1 VPAEPAPPLTV
12 ACAGVPIAAI
22 EPADAVRRLIEL
34 AQRQPSQRRGVD
46 VHLCNAYTLAVADA
60 DAEYRAMLQRASLNL
75 PDGTP
80 IVWANRLLHRSEPVP
95 HTRVRGPGLF
105 EDTFEAGQSVGLRH
119 YLLGS
124 TPATL
129 TRLTSELSRRFPEA
143 VIAGAES
150 PPFRALSDDERRQQA
165 RRIAESGAEIVWVG
179 LGTPKQDWECARL
192 REELPL
198 VFVAVG
204 AAFDFTA
211 GTVGPA
217 PKWMQDNGLEWAHRF
232 ASEPGRLWKRYV
244 FGNARFVKA
253 AALRRDL
260 S

>member
-1 VPAEPAPPLTV
+1 MGDGALTV
-12 ACAGVPIAAI
+12 RCAGVPITAI

-34 AQRQPSQRRGVD
+34 AQRDPSNRTGVD
-46 VHLCNAYTLAVADA
+46 VHLCNAYTLALADK
-60 DAEYRAMLQRASLNL
+60 DDNYRAMLNGASINL

-80 IVWANRLLHRSEPVP
+80 VVWANRLLHPGDPIPR
-95 HTRVRGPGLF
+95 TRVRGPGLF
-105 EDTFEAGQSVGLRH
+105 EDTFEAGQAVGLRH

-124 TPATL
+124 TPETL
-129 TRLTSELSRRFPEA
+129 AQLTSELSRRFPDAE
-143 VIAGAES
+143 IAGAES
-150 PPFRALSDDERRQQA
+150 PPFRALSDEERRQQA
-165 RRIAESGAEIVWVG
+165 RRIAESGAQIVWVG
-179 LGTPKQDWECARL
+179 LGTPKQDWECATL

-198 VFVAVG
+198 IFVAVG

-211 GTVGPA
+211 GTVESA

-253 AALRRDL
+253 AALRRDRA
-260 S
+260 

>member
-1 VPAEPAPPLTV
+1 MSAELASPQNV
-12 ACAGVPIAAI
+12 VCAGVPIALI
-22 EPADAVRRLIEL
+22 EPTDAVLYLIAL
-34 AQRQPSQRRGVD
+34 AQRAPAQRRGVD
-46 VHLCNAYTLAVADA
+46 VHLCNAYTLSLADKNKA
-60 DAEYRAMLQRASLNL
+60 YRSMLEQASLNL

-80 IVWANRLLHRSEPVP
+80 VMWANRLLHRGTPIP
-95 HTRVRGPGLF
+95 RDRVRGPDLF
-105 EDTFEAGQSVGLRH
+105 ESTFNEGQAAGLRH

-124 TPATL
+124 TPQTL
-129 TRLTSELSRRFPEA
+129 TRLRSELSRRFPNAEI
-143 VIAGAES
+143 VGAES
-150 PPFRALSDDERRQQA
+150 PPFRTLTNDERRHQA
-165 RRIAESGAEIVWVG
+165 RRIAESDAQIVWVG

-192 REELPL
+192 RHELPL

-211 GTVGPA
+211 GTVNSA

-253 AALRRDL
+253 VAMRRDR